1 MNKTVAAVLRYLVFA
16 GIAAGLLWYIFH
28 GQDIG
33 QLVESARQVNYW
45 FILASMLVSI
55 PGYVIRAM
63 RWNLLL
69 DSLGYK
75 TTTLNSTKA
84 VGIGYFANLAF
95 PRLGEVLRCTV
106 LNRTNKIPLNTL
118 IGTVVAE
125 RAIDVICLLILI
137 VTVVVL
143 RIETLGQY
151 LITNFFNPMGEKI
164 GKLASSP
171 LFIGAAVIGLIALI
185 VGFRLLITKTKF
197 GAKVKG
203 FVADF
208 TSGLTAVFRLKKIG
222 LFLLLTVML
231 WTVYFGMMYVCF
243 FGIPLVLSLDV
254 VDGLFLFV
262 MGSIGMA
269 APTPGGAGTYHIAV
283 VEGFKLINLSAQ
295 QGLVLATVFHL
306 SQVATTCIV
315 GVASVLTLPKKII
328 SVGQAAN
335 TKEQDS

>member
-1 MNKTVAAVLRYLVFA
+1 LNKTLAAVLRYFVFA

-28 GQDIG
+28 GQDLG
-33 QLVESARQVNYW
+33 QLVESAKQVDYYW
-45 FILASMLVSI
+45 ILASMAVSL
-55 PGYVIRAM
+55 PGYVIRAK

-69 DSLGYK
+69 ESLGYK
-75 TTTLNSTKA
+75 TTLLNSSKA

-125 RAIDVICLLILI
+125 RTIDVICLLILI
-137 VTVVVL
+137 VTVVAL

-171 LFIGAAVIGLIALI
+171 LFIGAAIIGIVLII
-185 VGFRLLITKTKF
+185 IGFRLLITKTKF
-197 GAKVKG
+197 GARVKS

-208 TSGLTAVFRLKKIG
+208 TSGLLSVFRLKKIG
-222 LFLLLTVML
+222 QFLVLTFLM

-243 FGIPLVLSLDV
+243 FGIPLVSTLDI

-269 APTPGGAGTYHIAV
+269 APTPGGTGTYHLAV

-315 GVASVLTLPKKII
+315 GVTSVLTLPKKII
-328 SVGQAAN
+328 SGQASN
-335 TKEQDS
+335 TKEQDI

>member
-1 MNKTVAAVLRYLVFA
+1 MNKTLAAVLRYFVFA

-28 GQDIG
+28 GQDLG
-33 QLVESARQVNYW
+33 QLVESAKQVDYYW
-45 FILASMLVSI
+45 ILASMAVSL
-55 PGYVIRAM
+55 PGYVIRAK

-69 DSLGYK
+69 ESLGYK
-75 TTTLNSTKA
+75 TTLLNSSKA

-125 RAIDVICLLILI
+125 RTIDVICLLILI
-137 VTVVVL
+137 VTVVAL

-171 LFIGAAVIGLIALI
+171 LFIGAAIIGIVLII
-185 VGFRLLITKTKF
+185 IGFRLLITKTKF
-197 GAKVKG
+197 GARVKS

-208 TSGLTAVFRLKKIG
+208 TSGLLSVFRLKKIG
-222 LFLLLTVML
+222 QFLVLTFLM

-243 FGIPLVLSLDV
+243 FGIPLVSTLDI

-269 APTPGGAGTYHIAV
+269 APTPGGTGTYHLAV

-315 GVASVLTLPKKII
+315 GVTSVLTLPKKII
-328 SVGQAAN
+328 SGQASN
-335 TKEQDS
+335 TKEQDI

>member
-1 MNKTVAAVLRYLVFA
+1 MNKTFAAVLRYFVFA

-28 GQDIG
+28 GQDLG
-33 QLVESARQVNYW
+33 QLVESAKQVDYYW
-45 FILASMLVSI
+45 ILASMAVSL
-55 PGYVIRAM
+55 PGYVIRAK

-69 DSLGYK
+69 ESLGYK
-75 TTTLNSTKA
+75 TTLLNSSKA
-84 VGIGYFANLAF
+84 VGVGYFANLAF

-125 RAIDVICLLILI
+125 RTIDVICLLILI
-137 VTVVVL
+137 VTVVTL

-171 LFIGAAVIGLIALI
+171 LFIGAAIIGIVLLII
-185 VGFRLLITKTKF
+185 GFRLLITRTKF
-197 GAKVKG
+197 GARVKS

-208 TSGLTAVFRLKKIG
+208 TSGLLSVFRLKKIG
-222 LFLLLTVML
+222 QFLVLTFLM

-243 FGIPLVLSLDV
+243 FGIPLVSTLDI

-269 APTPGGAGTYHIAV
+269 APTPGGTGTYHLAV

-315 GVASVLTLPKKII
+315 GVTSVLTLPKKII
-328 SVGQAAN
+328 SGQASN
-335 TKEQDS
+335 TKEQDI